1 MKRQGFTL
9 VELLVVIAIIG
20 MLVGLLLPAV
30 QQAREAAR
38 TMQCNNHLRQMG
50 LAVLNYEANQQ
61 KFPSAGWHWNFM
73 GDPDRGM
80 GRNQPGGW
88 NFAILPYLEQN
99 AMYQYGSNGKPSEP
113 EKTKLAEVLKIPL
126 PIYHCPSR
134 RTHKV
139 YPAGCVTLTNADVN
153 VLKSGS
159 TIYTAKC
166 DYAASYGGLSVDPGS
181 NRYYPSSYSEADKA
195 NYIWPTQKA
204 TGVIFSCSEV
214 TIGEIYDGTT
224 NTYLIGEKYMNPA
237 VYESSSASDD
247 NGGYVG
253 ADKDHCRTVYKNGSC
268 TPMQDRM
275 NYGGEDYRF
284 GSCHAGVFGMAM
296 CDGSVQRI
304 SYSINQQTH
313 YNLGVRDDGNVVE
326 KAF

>member
-1 MKRQGFTL
+1 MKRQAFTL

-38 TMQCNNHLRQMG
+38 ILQCNNHLRQMG
-50 LAVLNYEANQQ
+50 LAAMNHESSLQ

-80 GRNQPGGW
+80 GKSQPGGW

-113 EKTKLAEVLKIPL
+113 DKTKLAEVLQMPL
-126 PIYHCPSR
+126 AIYYCPSR
-134 RTHKV
+134 RTPKI
-139 YPAGCVTLTNADVN
+139 YPGGNISLSNADTS
-153 VLKSGS
+153 VLKAGN
-159 TIYTAKC
+159 TFHTARC
-166 DYAASYGGLSVDPGS
+166 DYAVNYGGKTEDPATARFYPGSYGEVDKSG
-181 NRYYPSSYSEADKA
+181 YT
-195 NYIWPTQKA
+195 WPTQTA
-204 TGVIFSCSEV
+204 DGVIFSCSEV
-214 TIGEIYDGTT
+214 TMAEIYDGTT

-237 VYESSSASDD
+237 FYETSSESDD

-253 ADKDHCRTVYKNGSC
+253 ADKDHARTVYKSGSC
-268 TPMQDRM
+268 TPFQDRL
-275 NYGGEDYRF
+275 NYGGSDLRF
-284 GSCHAGVFGMAM
+284 GSCHAGAFGMAM

-304 SYSINQQTH
+304 SYSIDQQTH
-313 YNLGVRDDGNVVE
+313 YNLGVRDDGNVVQN
-326 KAF
+326 AF